1 MSKSDSWFP
10 AISADLLVACS
21 TTQHCLV
28 IAQCNCHTVLNITTV
43 KLPHSAEHYHS
54 EFTTQCWTLPHWTYH
69 TVLSVQGATPSNHLW
84 PTVRPLHPLLLLFI
98 KLQFR
103 IDFHVS
109 EPHFQQISFF
119 PCFRSNFP
127 QISKMGI
134 KQSKRTVDIS
144 STPKKGEAPAKVSDL
159 TCLDRKT
166 NPRRPSFDRRTNLA
180 PLFVLDFHIG
190 DDAIKYYGPVKVGI
204 AVSRLIDV
212 KPLSE
217 IKPLV

>member
-43 KLPHSAEHYHS
+43 NLPHSAEHYHS
-54 EFTTQCWTLPHWTYH
+54 GVTTQCCLCLP
-69 TVLSVQGATPSNHLW
+69 ATPSNHLW

-119 PCFRSNFP
+119 PFFRSNFP

-144 STPKKGEAPAKVSDL
+144 STPKKGEAPAKVGDL

-180 PLFVLDFHIG
+180 PALCSWFLYEDCVMKCF
-190 DDAIKYYGPVKVGI
+190 GPSAVKVGI
-204 AVSRLIDV
+204 AISRLIDV